1 MAKTRIS
8 IDETKDICRYFNYLK
23 RKYTINNSQL
33 YNHCPDGPNQ
43 GGLTY
48 KTIQAYLPEDST
60 ESCNPKHA
68 FSSNTLNCL
77 IESFSNIFA
86 VQGIAI
92 PPELSTNF
100 LLSSRLHLFIE
111 TLENDHAAPII
122 DAPCNA
128 AELQHNVFESQA
140 TTIDTESAEKK
151 LEPEHHLI
159 TCDPSLNNRFT
170 TLLFSVGGLIV
181 FGIFIFNLFV
191 PQIQLK
197 KMLFLG
203 LICLSASIIL
213 ALPKLKQPIDV
224 DPQAK
229 LFYLHYRIWS
239 GILQFLVFLLMLMA
253 KPLLCISIFG
263 LFVCLFVL

>member
-8 IDETKDICRYFNYLK
+8 MDETKAICRYFNYLK
-23 RKYTINNSQL
+23 HTYKINNSQL
-33 YNHCPDGPNQ
+33 FNHCPDGPNQ

-60 ESCNPKHA
+60 GSCNPKHA
-68 FSSNTLNCL
+68 FSNNTLNCL

-92 PPELSTNF
+92 PPELSTGF
-100 LLSSRLHLFIE
+100 LLSSRLHPFLE
-111 TLENDHAAPII
+111 ALENDPAAPII
-122 DAPCNA
+122 DTPCNA
-128 AELQHNVFESQA
+128 VELQCNVFESQA
-140 TTIDTESAEKK
+140 TTIDPKTAEKE
-151 LEPEHHLI
+151 LEPEHHII
-159 TCDPSLNNRFT
+159 TCDPALNNRFT

>member
-8 IDETKDICRYFNYLK
+8 MDETKDICRYFNYLK
-23 RKYTINNSQL
+23 HIYKINNSQL
-33 YNHCPDGPNQ
+33 FNHCPDGPNQ
-43 GGLTY
+43 GGLSY
-48 KTIQAYLPEDST
+48 KTIQAYLPEDPT
-60 ESCNPKHA
+60 GGSCNPKHA

-77 IESFSNIFA
+77 IESFSNILA
-86 VQGIAI
+86 NQGLAI

-128 AELQHNVFESQA
+128 AELQYNVFESQA
-140 TTIDTESAEKK
+140 TTIDTKSAEKK

-159 TCDPSLNNRFT
+159 TCDPAQNNRFT
-170 TLLFSVGGLIV
+170 AFLFGFGGSIV
-181 FGIFIFNLFV
+181 FCIFIFNLLF
-191 PQIQLK
+191 PQIHLEK
-197 KMLFLG
+197 LLFFG

-213 ALPKLKQPIDV
+213 ALPRFKRSIEV
-224 DPQAK
+224 YPQSK
-229 LFYLHYRIWS
+229 LFYSHYRIWS
-239 GILQFLVFLLMLMA
+239 GILQFIVFFLMFMA

-263 LFVCLFVL
+263 LFVCFII

>member
-8 IDETKDICRYFNYLK
+8 MDETKAICRYFNYLK
-23 RKYTINNSQL
+23 RKYKINNSQL

-48 KTIQAYLPEDST
+48 KTIQAYLPEDQTGSR
-60 ESCNPKHA
+60 NPKHA
-68 FSSNTLNCL
+68 FSNNTLNCL
-77 IESFSNIFA
+77 IESFSNILA

-100 LLSSRLHLFIE
+100 LLSSRLHSFIE
-111 TLENDHAAPII
+111 TLENDYAAPII
-122 DAPCNA
+122 NAPCNA
-128 AELQHNVFESQA
+128 VELHESQA
-140 TTIDTESAEKK
+140 TTIDTKTAEKK

-159 TCDPSLNNRFT
+159 TCDPAQNNRFT
-170 TLLFSVGGLIV
+170 TLLFSIGGLIV

-197 KMLFLG
+197 KMLFFG

>member
-8 IDETKDICRYFNYLK
+8 MDETKAICRYFNYLK
-23 RKYTINNSQL
+23 RKYKINNSQL

-60 ESCNPKHA
+60 GSCNPKHA

-77 IESFSNIFA
+77 IESFSNILA

-100 LLSSRLHLFIE
+100 LLSSRLRSFIE
-111 TLENDHAAPII
+111 TLENDPEVPII

-128 AELQHNVFESQA
+128 AELQQA
-140 TTIDTESAEKK
+140 TTIDTKTAEKK

-159 TCDPSLNNRFT
+159 TCDPAQNNRFT
-170 TLLFSVGGLIV
+170 ALLFSVGGLIV
-181 FGIFIFNLFV
+181 FGIFIFNLFI

-197 KMLFLG
+197 KNVVFWLNMSFG
-203 LICLSASIIL
+203 IHHFGT
-213 ALPKLKQPIDV
+213 
-224 DPQAK
+224 AK
-229 LFYLHYRIWS
+229 TQTTH
-239 GILQFLVFLLMLMA
+239 
-253 KPLLCISIFG
+253 
-263 LFVCLFVL
+263 